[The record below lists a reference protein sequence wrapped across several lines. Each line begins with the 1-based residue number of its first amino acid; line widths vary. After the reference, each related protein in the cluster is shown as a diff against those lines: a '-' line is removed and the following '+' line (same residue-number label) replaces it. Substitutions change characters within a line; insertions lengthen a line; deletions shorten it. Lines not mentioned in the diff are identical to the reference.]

1 MKSSWHSL
9 AILITSLIPIAACG
23 ATVDNASRA
32 DEGTTP
38 SGAPIASAMEESR
51 GAEARS
57 SAVPADLLGEWTLV
71 ALDGE
76 PVPEVG
82 KNPTLEIL
90 EDGSA
95 AGVSGVNRF
104 RTQLELAD
112 GRLDFGPLA
121 GTKMAGP
128 PEAMALESDFLA
140 RLDAASTYQV
150 EGDTLRL
157 WAGDNE
163 ALTFARMKAEE

>member
-1 MKSSWHSL
+1 MTSRCFPL
-9 AILITSLIPIAACG
+9 AILIASMVPIAACG
-23 ATVDNASRA
+23 ATANNTSRA
-32 DEGTTP
+32 AEDTTP
-38 SGAPIASAMEESR
+38 SGAPMASATEES
-51 GAEARS
+51 GIAEARLS
-57 SAVPADLLGEWTLV
+57 VVPADLLGEWTLV
-71 ALDGE
+71 ILDGE

-82 KNPTLEIL
+82 KTPTLEIL

-95 AGVSGVNRF
+95 AGVSGVNRY
-104 RTQLELAD
+104 RTRLELSD
-112 GRLDFGPLA
+112 GRLAFGPTA

-140 RLDAASTYQV
+140 RLDAVSTYQV

-163 ALTFARMKAEE
+163 ALTFSRVKEKE

>member
-1 MKSSWHSL
+1 MKSSYHSL
-9 AILITSLIPIAACG
+9 ALLIASLVPIAACG
-23 ATVDNASRA
+23 ATANNTSRA
-32 DEGTTP
+32 DEGTTS
-38 SGAPIASAMEESR
+38 SGAPSAGAAEES
-51 GAEARS
+51 GSAEAS
-57 SAVPADLLGEWTLV
+57 PSALPADLLGEWTLV

-76 PVPEVG
+76 PVPDVG
-82 KNPTLEIL
+82 KTPALEIL

-104 RTQLELAD
+104 RTQLELSG
-112 GRLDFGPLA
+112 GRLDFGPAA

-128 PEAMALESDFLA
+128 PAAMALESDFLA
-140 RLDAASTYQV
+140 RLDAVSTYQV

-163 ALTFARMKAEE
+163 ALTFARVKAEE

>member
-1 MKSSWHSL
+1 MTSRYFPL
-9 AILITSLIPIAACG
+9 AILIASLIPIAACC
-23 ATVDNASRA
+23 ATANNTSRA
-32 DEGTTP
+32 AESTTP
-38 SGAPIASAMEESR
+38 GGAPIASATEKSS
-51 GAEARS
+51 GAEAS
-57 SAVPADLLGEWTLV
+57 PSVVPADLLGEWTLV

-82 KNPTLEIL
+82 KTPTLEIL

-95 AGVSGVNRF
+95 AGVSGVNRY

-112 GRLDFGPLA
+112 GRLDFGPTA

-140 RLDAASTYQV
+140 RLDAVSTYQV

-163 ALTFARMKAEE
+163 ALTFSRVKEKE

>member
-1 MKSSWHSL
+1 MKSSRHSL
-9 AILITSLIPIAACG
+9 AILIASLVPIAACG
-23 ATVDNASRA
+23 ATSNNTSRA
-32 DEGTTP
+32 AEETTMSDAPAASGIQESGIDETSP
-38 SGAPIASAMEESR
+38 
-51 GAEARS
+51 
-57 SAVPADLLGEWTLV
+57 SAVPEDLLGEWILV
-71 ALDGE
+71 ALDGS
-76 PVPEVG
+76 PVPEFG

-95 AGVSGVNRF
+95 AGVSGVNRY
-104 RTQLELAD
+104 RTRLELSD
-112 GRLDFGPLA
+112 GRLAFGPTA

-140 RLDAASTYQV
+140 RLDAASTFQV
-150 EGDTLRL
+150 EGDSLRL

>member
-1 MKSSWHSL
+1 MKSSCHSL
-9 AILITSLIPIAACG
+9 AILIASLVPIAACG
-23 ATVDNASRA
+23 ATANNTSRA
-32 DEGTTP
+32 AEETTMSDAPAASGIQESGIDEA
-38 SGAPIASAMEESR
+38 SPIV
-51 GAEARS
+51 
-57 SAVPADLLGEWTLV
+57 VPADLLGEWTLV
-71 ALDGE
+71 ALDGK

-82 KNPTLEIL
+82 KTPTLEIL

-95 AGVSGVNRF
+95 AGVSGVNRY
-104 RTQLELAD
+104 RTRLDLTD
-112 GRLDFGPLA
+112 GRLDFGPTA

-140 RLDAASTYQV
+140 RLDAASAYRV

-163 ALTFARMKAEE
+163 ALTFSRVKDKE

>member
-1 MKSSWHSL
+1 MKSSRHSL
-9 AILITSLIPIAACG
+9 AILIASLVPIAACG
-23 ATVDNASRA
+23 ATANNTSRA
-32 DEGTTP
+32 NEGMTP
-38 SGAPIASAMEESR
+38 SGAPIAGAAEES
-51 GAEARS
+51 GSAEAS
-57 SAVPADLLGEWTLV
+57 PSAVPADLLGEWTLV

-82 KNPTLEIL
+82 KTPTLEIQ

-95 AGVSGVNRF
+95 AGVSGVNRY

-112 GRLDFGPLA
+112 GRLGFGPTA

-128 PEAMALESDFLA
+128 PEAMALESAFLA